1 MMKFATQAWEWFLNR
16 RFVAVLAT
24 VEGIAFA
31 VLEFTD
37 ALPDGKAKG
46 LIYGAAV
53 TVTGLIQ
60 QTRVWAKDT
69 VEALTG
75 E

>member
-1 MMKFATQAWEWFLNR
+1 M
-16 RFVAVLAT
+16 LAT